1 MPSTVMPTDCGYRA
15 HGQPVCHPTPDHPLS
30 PHHLKQEHPL
40 TGNTLDFTD
49 QKVIVI
55 GGTSGMGHAIAR
67 HVLDAGG
74 TAVVTG
80 RSQASAAAAE
90 AALSAH
96 GKTFGLAADLA
107 DPTAVDRLR
116 ATLTEEHADATL
128 LVHAAGVFAPK
139 PFLEHTAEDYDRY
152 QAVNRTFFFL
162 TQTVAANII
171 ARGTKGSIV
180 NIGSMWAHQ
189 AVAATPS
196 SAYSMAKA
204 ALHSLTQH
212 LAMEL
217 APAGT
222 RVNAVAPAVVR
233 TPIYEESIPKQ
244 DLDSALDGFDDF
256 HPLGR
261 TGTPDDVAATAAF
274 LLSDRTDWV
283 TGAVWDVDGGAM
295 AGRN

>member
-1 MPSTVMPTDCGYRA
+1 MST
-15 HGQPVCHPTPDHPLS
+15 TP
-30 PHHLKQEHPL
+30 
-40 TGNTLDFTD
+40 LDFTG
-49 QKVIVI
+49 QKVVVI
-55 GGTSGMGHAIAR
+55 GGTSGMGHTVAR

-80 RSQASAAAAE
+80 RTQSGADE
-90 AALSAH
+90 AADALSTH
-96 GKTFGLAADLA
+96 GKAVGLAADLA
-107 DPTAVDRLR
+107 DPAAVDRLR
-116 ATLTEEHADATL
+116 AVLTEEHADATL
-128 LVHAAGVFAPK
+128 LVNAAGVFAPK
-139 PFLEHTAEDYDRY
+139 SFLEHTSEDYDRY
-152 QAVNRTFFFL
+152 QAINRAFFFL
-162 TQTVAANII
+162 TQTVVGNMIE
-171 ARGTKGSIV
+171 RGAKGSVV

-204 ALHSLTQH
+204 GLHSLTQH

-217 APAGT
+217 APHGI

-233 TPIYEESIPKQ
+233 TPIYEEFIPKA
-244 DLDSALDGFDDF
+244 DVDSVLDGFNTF

-261 TGTPDDVAATAAF
+261 TGTPDDVAATVAF

-283 TGAVWDVDGGAM
+283 TGAVWDVDGGVM